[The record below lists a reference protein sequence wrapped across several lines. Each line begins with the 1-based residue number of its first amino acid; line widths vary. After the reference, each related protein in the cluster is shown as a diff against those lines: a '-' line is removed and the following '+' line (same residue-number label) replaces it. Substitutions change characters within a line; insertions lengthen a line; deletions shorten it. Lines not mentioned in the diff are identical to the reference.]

1 MATTYTYEERK
12 AIDVV
17 RKTMH
22 TKPDIIKDIMK
33 DMAYMQSFNIL
44 RQAQRELAQ
53 LMRVTE
59 AFANAATAIIQNK
72 TEYFDADN

>member
-17 RKTMH
+17 RNTMQ

-44 RQAQRELAQ
+44 RQTQRELDQ
-53 LMRVTE
+53 LMKVTE
-59 AFANAATAIIQNK
+59 VFANAATAIIQNK
-72 TEYFDADN
+72 PEYFDVDN